1 MRTAT
6 RYLGWQLSGL
16 LLAIGCGGSAQPPE
30 SPAPAE
36 PAPADPASEAPEP
49 QPAPTEQATPR
60 QSPDVPPPGSPSQR
74 VMQAHF
80 QDALLIRQA
89 VIAGTPERTGAP
101 AQVLTETY
109 ALDQLPKGWKPF
121 VEQMQQAARRITDS
135 ASSAQAAAATA
146 DLGLACGACHS
157 ERGGPKPSTE
167 PLPADGGSVRDR
179 MKRHVWATER
189 LWEGIY
195 VPSADAWSAGARALS
210 TEPFPG
216 EILKSG
222 GVHARSAAGDFKK
235 LAATAPAKTSPR
247 ERAALYAEMLV
258 TCGACHQATRN

>member
-1 MRTAT
+1 
-6 RYLGWQLSGL
+6 
-16 LLAIGCGGSAQPPE
+16 
-30 SPAPAE
+30 
-36 PAPADPASEAPEP
+36 
-49 QPAPTEQATPR
+49 
-60 QSPDVPPPGSPSQR
+60 
-74 VMQAHF
+74 MQAHF

-109 ALDQLPKGWKPF
+109 TLDELPKGWKPF

-146 DLGLACGACHS
+146 DLGLSCGACHS
-157 ERGGPKPSTE
+157 DRGGPKPSSE

-258 TCGACHQATRN
+258 TCGACHQATRNSGK